1 MSGWGQVT
9 NLKKSGSEAE
19 RTLRKEDTLKIA
31 DKEDCTGIQDNQI
44 CAASKRQSKYI
55 LSRAVARSE
64 NPGGLVILCG
74 ENVPPLVEI
83 GLTDL
88 PKTGGGLEPPQPP
101 PLRQTCIVSM
111 KS

>member
-19 RTLRKEDTLKIA
+19 RTLRKESLKIA

-74 ENVPPLVEI
+74 ENVLPLVEI

-88 PKTGGGLEPPQPP
+88 PKTGGA
-101 PLRQTCIVSM
+101 
-111 KS
+111 